1 MTSRNETNDNTST
14 PDQINPMFNIKV
26 TMKNKRSKTVL
37 RKYNANQIFKNEDS
51 NTVSKESFRNIDD
64 FNKADVT

>member
-37 RKYNANQIFKNEDS
+37 RKYNANQILKNEDS